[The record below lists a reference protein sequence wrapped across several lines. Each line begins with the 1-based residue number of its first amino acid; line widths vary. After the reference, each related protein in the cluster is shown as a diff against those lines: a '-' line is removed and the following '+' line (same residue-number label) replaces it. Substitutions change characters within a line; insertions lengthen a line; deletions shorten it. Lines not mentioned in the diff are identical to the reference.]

1 MSNVLADPLMTQG
14 LAAAV
19 RAGMFRDEDEALRE
33 ALSTWLAVK
42 PHVRLEVAIE
52 FFREGTVTLNRA
64 AEIAGLNRWQFQDI
78 LTQRGLKL
86 EVEADDAV
94 ELSAAARSIRDR
106 AL

>member
-1 MSNVLADPLMTQG
+1 MSDPVLDPLVSHG

-42 PHVRLEVAIE
+42 PNVRLEVAIE
-52 FFREGTVTLNRA
+52 FFRDGTVTLNRA
-64 AEIAGLNRWQFQDI
+64 AEIAGLNRWQFQDL

-86 EVEADDAV
+86 EVEADDAE
-94 ELSAAARSIRDR
+94 ELSAAAQAIRDR
-106 AL
+106 TS

>member
-1 MSNVLADPLMTQG
+1 MSNVFVDPLMTQG

-19 RAGMFRDEDEALRE
+19 RAGIFRDEDEAARE

-42 PHVRLEVAIE
+42 PQVRLEVAIE

-78 LTQRGLKL
+78 VTQRGLKL
-86 EVEADDAV
+86 EVEADDAD
-94 ELSAAARSIRDR
+94 ELSAAARAIRDR